1 MLGDSDKMSSIR
13 HRASAPPP
21 YQVLTN
27 ESAGPGPNPT
37 QFRVHVSVN
46 SEVFLVGVPNPRAKI
61 SWLAKNVAERYF
73 RETGL
78 KVSLRIR
85 ERSGAKLSHDDII
98 GVVVGNGDQLGTDVT
113 IIKEEDQGC
122 ACTIM

>member
-1 MLGDSDKMSSIR
+1 MIGDSDKMSSIR

-21 YQVLTN
+21 YEVLTN
-27 ESAGPGPNPT
+27 ESSSSANPT

-46 SEVFLVGVPNPRAKI
+46 SEVFLVGVPNPRAKV

-78 KVSLRIR
+78 RVSLRIR
-85 ERSGAKLSHDDII
+85 ERSGAKLSDDDII
-98 GVVVGNGDQLGTDVT
+98 GVVIGNGDQLGTDVA
-113 IIKEEDQGC
+113 IIKEEEQA
-122 ACTIM
+122 ACCIIM

>member
-1 MLGDSDKMSSIR
+1 MIGDSDKMNRIR

-21 YQVLTN
+21 YHVLTN
-27 ESAGPGPNPT
+27 ESSSSTNPT

-46 SEVFLVGVPNPRAKI
+46 SEVFLVGVPNPQVKV
-61 SWLAKNVAERYF
+61 SWLAKNVAERYL

-78 KVSLRIR
+78 RVSLRIR

-98 GVVVGNGDQLGTDVT
+98 GVVIGNGDQLGTDVA
-113 IIKEEDQGC
+113 IIKEEEQAC
-122 ACTIM
+122 CTIC